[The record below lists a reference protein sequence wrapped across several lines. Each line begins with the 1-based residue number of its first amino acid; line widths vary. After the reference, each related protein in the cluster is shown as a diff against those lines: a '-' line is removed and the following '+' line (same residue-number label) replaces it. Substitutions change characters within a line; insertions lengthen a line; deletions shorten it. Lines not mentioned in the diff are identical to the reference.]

1 MNKKINLAVA
11 GAALALGASA
21 ANAGIV
27 IPAGD
32 WTLDVNG
39 NVNAFMNFNDADA
52 VEGTMGAAQGS
63 IANSSDALGE
73 QDSQGI
79 NTGLLPSWLGFTGT
93 TRQNN
98 TDVSFTISFQ
108 PNASDN
114 SAAGDNKT
122 PLNRQSYLS
131 FGDKSWG
138 SIKLGKDIGIFAS
151 GAILNDMTLLGVGSG
166 ANGRSGG
173 ATTLGGIGTGYVY
186 AAWKGQATYTTP
198 NMGGFQAK
206 VGLMNPNNIPDANT
220 ASTTRTYE
228 TTTTNTAATA
238 TTNTYTVSTTTSVI
252 TGSYSAGSAAS
263 ISITVVSGLIV
274 VTAATSV
281 TTSTSTTVATDT
293 VTGAGNAA
301 INQDRFGVEAEA
313 SYSWTGDVA
322 GKVWV
327 SGASYDVT
335 RVQAGTAAT
344 SQSYDIEAFDIGAS
358 ISAGNFGL
366 VGYYYDGEGLGTTLF
381 GNLGVDSSGNERDS
395 DGGYVQATYVIPTGT
410 KLGLAYG
417 VSNLDTASGETNAT
431 LVEENE
437 RWTVGAYHPLT
448 KHLNLVAEYN
458 STESTG
464 QVSSNKAEND
474 SLSLGAI
481 LFF

>member
-11 GAALALGASA
+11 GAALALGATA

-39 NVNAFMNFNDADA
+39 NVNAFLNFSDADA
-52 VEGTMGAAQGS
+52 VQGTNPTGG
-63 IANSSDALGE
+63 IAKVQDGLSESDG
-73 QDSQGI
+73 QGI

-108 PNASDN
+108 PNVSDN
-114 SAAGDNKT
+114 TGAAGDAKT

-166 ANGRSGG
+166 ASGNSG
-173 ATTLGGIGTGYVY
+173 DATSLGGIGTGYVY

-206 VGLMNPNNIPDANT
+206 IGLMNPNNIPDAGT
-220 ASTTRTYE
+220 AATTRTY
-228 TTTTNTAATA
+228 TTISTFTGTTAVVTG
-238 TTNTYTVSTTTSVI
+238 STTTV
-252 TGSYSAGSAAS
+252 TVTS
-263 ISITVVSGLIV
+263 ISTTVVSAGTI
-274 VTAATSV
+274 V
-281 TTSTSTTVATDT
+281 TTTSLVDT
-293 VTGAGNAA
+293 VTGAASGAV
-301 INQDRFGVEAEA
+301 NQDRFGIEAEA

-335 RVQAGTAAT
+335 RIKALTAST
-344 SQSYDIEAFDIGAS
+344 QQTYDITAFDVGAS
-358 ISAGNFGL
+358 LSAGNFGL
-366 VGYYYDGEGLGTTLF
+366 VGYWYDGEGLGTTLF
-381 GNLGVDSSGNERDS
+381 GNNGVTTGAKERDS

-410 KLGLAYG
+410 KLGVAYG

-431 LVEENE
+431 LVDENE

-458 STESTG
+458 ATESTG
-464 QVSSNKAEND
+464 QTSSNKAEQD
-474 SLSLGAI
+474 TFSLGAI

>member
-11 GAALALGASA
+11 SAALALGATA

-52 VEGTMGAAQGS
+52 AKGS
-63 IANSSDALGE
+63 TLTGNIANGQDGLGE
-73 QDSQGI
+73 SDSQGI

-151 GAILNDMTLLGVGSG
+151 GAILNDMTLLGVGS
-166 ANGRSGG
+166 AATGRSGG

-206 VGLMNPNNIPDANT
+206 IGLMNPNNIPDAST
-220 ASTTRTYE
+220 AATTRTY
-228 TTTTNTAATA
+228 TTTNATSNSTSTA
-238 TTNTYTVSTTTSVI
+238 
-252 TGSYSAGSAAS
+252 TGSYSTNSLAS
-263 ISITVVSGLIV
+263 ISVTIVSVSTV
-274 VTAATSV
+274 
-281 TTSTSTTVATDT
+281 TSTTTATDT
-293 VTGAGNAA
+293 VTGAASSA
-301 INQDRFGVEAEA
+301 VNQDRFGIEAEA

-335 RVQAGTAAT
+335 RIKGSTSAT
-344 SQSYDIEAFDIGAS
+344 QQNYDITAFDVGAS

-381 GNLGVDSSGNERDS
+381 GSNGVTADAKERDS

-464 QVSSNKAEND
+464 QTSSNAMEND
-474 SLSLGAI
+474 SISLGAI

>member
-11 GAALALGASA
+11 GAALALGATA

-39 NVNAFMNFNDADA
+39 NVNAFLNFSDADA
-52 VEGTMGAAQGS
+52 VQGTNPTGG
-63 IANSSDALGE
+63 IAKVQDGLSES
-73 QDSQGI
+73 DSQGI

-108 PNASDN
+108 PNVSDN
-114 SAAGDNKT
+114 TGAAGDAKT

-166 ANGRSGG
+166 ASGRSGD
-173 ATTLGGIGTGYVY
+173 ATSLGGIGTGYVY

-206 VGLMNPNNIPDANT
+206 IGLMNPNNIPDAGNST
-220 ASTTRTYE
+220 TTRTYTTISTFNTATATITG
-228 TTTTNTAATA
+228 TTTTTTAASIS
-238 TTNTYTVSTTTSVI
+238 TTVVSAGTVSTTTSLV
-252 TGSYSAGSAAS
+252 
-263 ISITVVSGLIV
+263 
-274 VTAATSV
+274 
-281 TTSTSTTVATDT
+281 DT
-293 VTGAGNAA
+293 VTGAASGAV
-301 INQDRFGVEAEA
+301 NQDRFGIEAEA
-313 SYSWTGDVA
+313 SYSWAGDVA

-335 RVQAGTAAT
+335 RIKALTAST
-344 SQSYDIEAFDIGAS
+344 QQTYDITAFDVGAS
-358 ISAGNFGL
+358 LSAGNFGL
-366 VGYYYDGEGLGTTLF
+366 VGYWYDGEGLGTTLF
-381 GNLGVDSSGNERDS
+381 GNNGVTASAKERDS

-410 KLGLAYG
+410 KLGVAYG

-431 LVEENE
+431 LVDENE

-458 STESTG
+458 ATESTG
-464 QVSSNKAEND
+464 QTSSNKAEQD
-474 SLSLGAI
+474 TFSLGAI

>member
-11 GAALALGASA
+11 SAALALGATA

-52 VEGTMGAAQGS
+52 AKGS
-63 IANSSDALGE
+63 TLTGNIANGQDGLGE
-73 QDSQGI
+73 SDSQGI

-151 GAILNDMTLLGVGSG
+151 GAILNDMTLLGVGS
-166 ANGRSGG
+166 AATGRSGG

-206 VGLMNPNNIPDANT
+206 IGLMNPNNIPDAST
-220 ASTTRTYE
+220 AATTRTY
-228 TTTTNTAATA
+228 TTTNATSNSTSTA
-238 TTNTYTVSTTTSVI
+238 
-252 TGSYSAGSAAS
+252 TGSYSTNSLAS
-263 ISITVVSGLIV
+263 ISVTIVSVSTV
-274 VTAATSV
+274 
-281 TTSTSTTVATDT
+281 TSTTTATDT
-293 VTGAGNAA
+293 VTGAASSA
-301 INQDRFGVEAEA
+301 VNQDRFGIEAEA

-335 RVQAGTAAT
+335 RIKGSTSAT
-344 SQSYDIEAFDIGAS
+344 QQNYDITAFDVGAS

-381 GNLGVDSSGNERDS
+381 GSNGVTADAKERDS

-417 VSNLDTASGETNAT
+417 VSNLDVASGETNAT

-464 QVSSNKAEND
+464 QTSSNQMEND
-474 SLSLGAI
+474 SISLGAI

>member
-11 GAALALGASA
+11 SAALALGATA

-52 VEGTMGAAQGS
+52 AKGS
-63 IANSSDALGE
+63 TLTGNIANGQDGLGE
-73 QDSQGI
+73 SDSQGI

-151 GAILNDMTLLGVGSG
+151 GAILNDMTLLGVGS
-166 ANGRSGG
+166 AATGRSGG

-206 VGLMNPNNIPDANT
+206 IGLMNPNNIPDAST
-220 ASTTRTYE
+220 AATTRTY
-228 TTTTNTAATA
+228 TTTNATA
-238 TTNTYTVSTTTSVI
+238 NSTSTA
-252 TGSYSAGSAAS
+252 TGSYSTNSLAS
-263 ISITVVSGLIV
+263 ISVTIVSVSTV
-274 VTAATSV
+274 
-281 TTSTSTTVATDT
+281 TSTTTATDT
-293 VTGAGNAA
+293 VTGAASSA
-301 INQDRFGVEAEA
+301 VNQDRFGIEAEA

-335 RVQAGTAAT
+335 RIKGSTSAT
-344 SQSYDIEAFDIGAS
+344 QQNYDITAFDVGAS

-381 GNLGVDSSGNERDS
+381 GSNGVTADAKERDS

-417 VSNLDTASGETNAT
+417 VSNLDVASGETNAT

>member
-11 GAALALGASA
+11 GAALALGATA

-39 NVNAFMNFNDADA
+39 NVNAFLNFSDSDA
-52 VEGTMGAAQGS
+52 VQGTKPTGA
-63 IANSSDALGE
+63 IANV
-73 QDSQGI
+73 QDSLSESDGQGI

-108 PNASDN
+108 PNVSDN
-114 SAAGDNKT
+114 TGAAGDAKT

-166 ANGRSGG
+166 ATGRSG
-173 ATTLGGIGTGYVY
+173 ASTTLGGIGTGYVY

-206 VGLMNPNNIPDANT
+206 IGLMNPNNIPDAGT
-220 ASTTRTYE
+220 AATTRTY
-228 TTTTNTAATA
+228 TKISTFSGTTA
-238 TTNTYTVSTTTSVI
+238 TVTGSSSGSAYQTISTTVVSAGTISTTTSLV
-252 TGSYSAGSAAS
+252 
-263 ISITVVSGLIV
+263 
-274 VTAATSV
+274 
-281 TTSTSTTVATDT
+281 DT
-293 VTGAGNAA
+293 VTGAASGAV
-301 INQDRFGVEAEA
+301 NQDRFGIEAEA
-313 SYSWTGDVA
+313 SYSWAGDVA

-335 RVQAGTAAT
+335 RIKALTAST
-344 SQSYDIEAFDIGAS
+344 QQTYDITAFDVGAS
-358 ISAGNFGL
+358 LSAGNFGL
-366 VGYYYDGEGLGTTLF
+366 VGYWYDGEGLGTTLF
-381 GNLGVDSSGNERDS
+381 GNEGVTTGAKERDS
-395 DGGYVQATYVIPTGT
+395 DGGYIQATYVIPTGT
-410 KLGLAYG
+410 KLGVAYG

-431 LVEENE
+431 LVDENE

-458 STESTG
+458 ATESTG
-464 QVSSNKAEND
+464 QTSSNKAEQD
-474 SLSLGAI
+474 TFSLGAI

>member
-11 GAALALGASA
+11 GAALALGATA

-39 NVNAFMNFNDADA
+39 NVNAFLNFNDADA
-52 VEGTMGAAQGS
+52 VQGTNPTGG
-63 IANSSDALGE
+63 IAKVQDALSE
-73 QDSQGI
+73 SDSQGI

-108 PNASDN
+108 PNVSDN
-114 SAAGDNKT
+114 TGAAGDAKT

-166 ANGRSGG
+166 ATGRSG
-173 ATTLGGIGTGYVY
+173 ASTTLGGIGTGYVY

-206 VGLMNPNNIPDANT
+206 IGLMNPNNIPDAGNST
-220 ASTTRTYE
+220 TTRTYTTISTFNTATATITG
-228 TTTTNTAATA
+228 TTTTTTAASIS
-238 TTNTYTVSTTTSVI
+238 TTVVSAGTVSTTTSLV
-252 TGSYSAGSAAS
+252 
-263 ISITVVSGLIV
+263 
-274 VTAATSV
+274 
-281 TTSTSTTVATDT
+281 DT
-293 VTGAGNAA
+293 VTGAASGAV
-301 INQDRFGVEAEA
+301 NQDRFGIEAEA
-313 SYSWTGDVA
+313 SYSWAGDVA

-335 RVQAGTAAT
+335 RIKALTAST
-344 SQSYDIEAFDIGAS
+344 QQTYDITAFDVGAS
-358 ISAGNFGL
+358 LSAGNFGL
-366 VGYYYDGEGLGTTLF
+366 VGYWYDGEGLGTTLF
-381 GNLGVDSSGNERDS
+381 GNNGVTAGAKERDS

-410 KLGLAYG
+410 KLGVAYG

-431 LVEENE
+431 LVDENE

-458 STESTG
+458 ATESTG
-464 QVSSNKAEND
+464 QTSSNKAESD
-474 SLSLGAI
+474 SFSLGAI

>member
-52 VEGTMGAAQGS
+52 TQGTAPTGA
-63 IANSSDALGE
+63 IANSQDGLSE
-73 QDSQGI
+73 SDSQGI

-93 TRQNN
+93 TRQNDV
-98 TDVSFTISFQ
+98 DVSFTISFQ

-151 GAILNDMTLLGVGSG
+151 GAILNDVTLLGVGSG

-206 VGLMNPNNIPDANT
+206 IGLMNPNNIPDANT
-220 ASTTRTYE
+220 SSTTRTCCVCWY
-228 TTTTNTAATA
+228 NR
-238 TTNTYTVSTTTSVI
+238 
-252 TGSYSAGSAAS
+252 
-263 ISITVVSGLIV
+263 
-274 VTAATSV
+274 
-281 TTSTSTTVATDT
+281 
-293 VTGAGNAA
+293 
-301 INQDRFGVEAEA
+301 INNNCF
-313 SYSWTGDVA
+313 
-322 GKVWV
+322 
-327 SGASYDVT
+327 
-335 RVQAGTAAT
+335 
-344 SQSYDIEAFDIGAS
+344 
-358 ISAGNFGL
+358 
-366 VGYYYDGEGLGTTLF
+366 
-381 GNLGVDSSGNERDS
+381 
-395 DGGYVQATYVIPTGT
+395 
-410 KLGLAYG
+410 
-417 VSNLDTASGETNAT
+417 
-431 LVEENE
+431 
-437 RWTVGAYHPLT
+437 
-448 KHLNLVAEYN
+448 
-458 STESTG
+458 
-464 QVSSNKAEND
+464 
-474 SLSLGAI
+474 
-481 LFF
+481 

>member
-11 GAALALGASA
+11 SAALALGATA

-52 VEGTMGAAQGS
+52 AKGS
-63 IANSSDALGE
+63 TLTGNIANGQDGLGE
-73 QDSQGI
+73 SDSQGI

-151 GAILNDMTLLGVGSG
+151 GAILNDMTLLGVGS
-166 ANGRSGG
+166 AATGRSGG

-206 VGLMNPNNIPDANT
+206 IGLMNPNNIPDAST
-220 ASTTRTYE
+220 AATTRTY
-228 TTTTNTAATA
+228 TTTNATSNSTSTA
-238 TTNTYTVSTTTSVI
+238 
-252 TGSYSAGSAAS
+252 TGSYSTNSLAS
-263 ISITVVSGLIV
+263 ISVTIVSV
-274 VTAATSV
+274 SSV
-281 TTSTSTTVATDT
+281 TSTTTATDT
-293 VTGAGNAA
+293 VTGAASSA
-301 INQDRFGVEAEA
+301 VNQDRFGIEAEA

-335 RVQAGTAAT
+335 RIKGSTSAT
-344 SQSYDIEAFDIGAS
+344 QQNYDITAFDVGAS

-381 GNLGVDSSGNERDS
+381 GSNGVTADAKERDS

-417 VSNLDTASGETNAT
+417 VSNLDVASGETNAN

-464 QVSSNKAEND
+464 QTSSNQMEND
-474 SLSLGAI
+474 SISLGAI